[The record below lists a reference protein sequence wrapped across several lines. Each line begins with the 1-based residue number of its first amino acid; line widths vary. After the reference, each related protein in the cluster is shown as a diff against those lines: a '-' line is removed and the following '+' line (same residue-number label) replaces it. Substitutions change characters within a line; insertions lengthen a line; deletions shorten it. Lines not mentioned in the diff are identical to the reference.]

1 MAAKSER
8 GWMCA
13 ETTALRMSRSS
24 KVSRRS
30 CRSGPASEQMVAGTS
45 HQPQANP
52 HSKPK
57 APTKLIVVLPDE
69 SEDDWAKARIFDNP
83 GQATALI
90 ETLVESGLAPEGMS
104 VFSATRMVVDVAYRP
119 VVKLTERRK
128 RKKSPG

>member
-1 MAAKSER
+1 MDVRGNHSSEDVPEQQGLAARLPEWARER
-8 GWMCA
+8 ADGRWY
-13 ETTALRMSRSS
+13 EP
-24 KVSRRS
+24 
-30 CRSGPASEQMVAGTS
+30 PAAG
-45 HQPQANP
+45 QPSQQA
-52 HSKPK
+52 KPK

-104 VFSATRMVVDVAYRP
+104 VFSATRMVVDVAYQP